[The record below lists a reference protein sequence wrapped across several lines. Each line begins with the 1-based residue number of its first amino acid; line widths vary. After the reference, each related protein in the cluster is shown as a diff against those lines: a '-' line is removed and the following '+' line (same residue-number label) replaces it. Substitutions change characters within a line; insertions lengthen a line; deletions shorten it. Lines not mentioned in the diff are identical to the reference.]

1 MKYLLSFYWLLF
13 TPCLLMAQT
22 GFYRNLF
29 GDFGANING
38 TNKLNSVH
46 KISGDKHVVTTF
58 ETYLSNTFSINT
70 FDTDFTPLWSAIY
83 QGSPNNNSIFE
94 SCVELEDNRLISIG
108 ISGTTIFLTGHEGN
122 GNLIFSRKYSNPS
135 AQMFSTRAICASN
148 ENDTSFVALIAECAV
163 KHGLIKFNKEG
174 NVLWAYDYSFPGS
187 YYANVYALDQA
198 VNSGYISG
206 GSNVGPAQDTIQHY
220 GYLVVSNNDGT
231 FKKGNKF
238 QHISNNYNSVL
249 AQRILTSSTN
259 HYYVNFIYGN
269 DYNGPWEYERNCI
282 VAKLDSNLNSV
293 NQWRFGMPNPN
304 QSIAFDRMHETND
317 NKLLLTGNIHDGVNY
332 PSTQYFIMK
341 FNPNVPGGDI
351 EWVKS
356 FTPLINSQSYLST
369 IPNKALYT
377 YGSNEQIIFAYS
389 AHLDGSC
396 ISSIDQNG
404 LGHCQAF
411 DRTIEFQPVNDLIH
425 FNFTSTPSQTPVLIT
440 DFPLL
445 SAEVG
450 YSDTVFCS
458 QGGLMLP
465 EPDDNMQL
473 VQIKLDDNTITITNT
488 CPEPIHFE
496 LYSSLGQII
505 GVLTLQPGES
515 YPSSDINRGVYFFK
529 ASKDGIQQ
537 SGKIMW

>member
-1 MKYLLSFYWLLF
+1 
-13 TPCLLMAQT
+13 MAQT

-29 GDFGANING
+29 GDFGTNVNG
-38 TNKLNSVH
+38 TDKLNTVN
-46 KISGDKHVVTTF
+46 KISGDKHVVTTY
-58 ETYLSNTFSINT
+58 ETYLSNTFSISS

-83 QGSPNNNSIFE
+83 QGSANNNSFFE
-94 SCVELEDNRLISIG
+94 SCVELDDNRLISIG
-108 ISGTTIFLTGHEGN
+108 VSGTTIFLAGHQGN
-122 GNLIFSRKYSNPS
+122 GDLIFAKKYSNPN

-198 VNSGYISG
+198 VNSVGYISG
-206 GSNVGPAQDTIQHY
+206 GSNVGPTQDTIQHY
-220 GYLVVSNNDGT
+220 GYLVISNNDGT
-231 FKKGNKF
+231 FRKGHKF
-238 QHISNNYNSVL
+238 QHISSGYNSVL

-269 DYNGPWEYERNCI
+269 DYNGPWEYERNSI
-282 VAKLDSNLNSV
+282 IAKLDSNLNSV
-293 NQWRFGMPNPN
+293 NQWRFGLSNPN
-304 QSIAFDRMHETND
+304 QSISFDRMQETND
-317 NKLLLTGNIHDGVNY
+317 NKLLLTGNIQDDVNY

-351 EWVKS
+351 EWVKAFS
-356 FTPLINSQSYLST
+356 PLINSQSFLST
-369 IPNKALYT
+369 VPVKALYT
-377 YGSNEQIIFAYS
+377 YGSNEQIIFAYN

-425 FNFTSTPSQTPVLIT
+425 FTFTSTPSQTPVLTT

-445 SAEVG
+445 STEVS

-458 QGGLMLP
+458 QGGLTLP
-465 EPDDNMQL
+465 EGEEIRQL
-473 VQIKLDDNTITITNT
+473 VQIKLDDNRITITNISV
-488 CPEPIHFE
+488 EPILFE
-496 LYSSLGQII
+496 LYSSLGHKI
-505 GVLTLQPGES
+505 GVVTLQAGES
-515 YPSSDINRGVYFFK
+515 YPSSEINRGLYFFK
-529 ASKDGIQQ
+529 ASKNGIQQ